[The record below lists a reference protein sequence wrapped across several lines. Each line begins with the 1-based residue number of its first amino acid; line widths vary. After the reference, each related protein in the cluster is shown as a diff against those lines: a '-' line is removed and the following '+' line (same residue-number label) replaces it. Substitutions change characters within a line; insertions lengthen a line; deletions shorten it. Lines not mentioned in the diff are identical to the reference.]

1 MYVETSFKKVGA
13 KLYGPYLILR
23 LSMGRG
29 RKSSLFVRKGFTP
42 FEYLVHAPLKGAD
55 FFEKA
60 DKYHAERDKAMGKV
74 PDIKR
79 RIANM
84 HSSQRRMIKSILESA
99 GYSVRGKE
107 IKRNKKTFFT
117 PEATRI
123 RYSLL
128 DDISR
133 ERVGGSP
140 EELRMLCLE
149 AHSKMKSANA
159 RGKKDVTFE
168 NCLVQ
173 CLVRKTGAVA
183 SVAAKP

>member
-99 GYSVRGKE
+99 GYSVRGRGRRME

-117 PEATRI
+117 PEASQI

-133 ERVGGSP
+133 ALVKSP
-140 EELRMLCLE
+140 DKLLELCRK
-149 AHSKMKSANA
+149 AQSKLKSANA
-159 RGKKDVTFE
+159 LKLKKVTFDS
-168 NCLVQ
+168 CLAEAISEQ
-173 CLVRKTGAVA
+173 P
-183 SVAAKP
+183 SS